1 MERKRTSRSARQGFG
16 TIPEPSRRQRATD
29 SNDWHEDID
38 NVVAPAVL
46 ERRSRA
52 VGIRPL
58 RKALRSRAY
67 LLVDAGRLTLQSNAG
82 VPPTRE
88 CAALGPDRRKPNS
101 CCVSTLTV
109 T

>member
-1 MERKRTSRSARQGFG
+1 MERERTSRSARQGFG
-16 TIPEPSRRQRATD
+16 NSQPSRCQRATD

-38 NVVAPAVL
+38 NVVAPVVL
-46 ERRSRA
+46 ERRPRA

-58 RKALRSRAY
+58 RKTLRSRAY

-88 CAALGPDRRKPNS
+88 CAAFGLDRRKPNS
-101 CCVSTLTV
+101 CAYVP
-109 T
+109 